1 MSGDQR
7 PPARPIYRKLAT
19 GVGVVCCILAG
30 VFGWFRPNDG
40 LFAPIVCLVVALIMF
55 GIAATGFFPPRR
67 NN

>member
-30 VFGWFRPNDG
+30 GIGWFQPDEG
-40 LFAPIVCLVVALIMF
+40 LFAPIVCLVVAIIMF
-55 GIAATGFFPPRR
+55 VIAATGFLPTRR
-67 NN
+67 SN